1 VIKRVDAA
9 TIRPLRRAILRP
21 TRPPEASI
29 YRQDD
34 DEMTVHLAAYDDATG
49 ELVGCVTVFPEPVDD
64 EPRAWRLRG
73 MAVAADLRGTGVGA
87 ALLAAAIEAVQSA
100 GAPLLWC
107 EAREAAEGFY
117 EKHGF
122 VGSGELFDVPV
133 AGPHRH
139 MRLNRSAPGSL
150 LGLGSRRSSYSNGTR
165 RDRDRDGLG

>member
-1 VIKRVDAA
+1 MIERVDAA

-29 YRQDD
+29 YDEDD
-34 DEMTVHLAAYDDATG
+34 DPATVHLAAYAGGTR
-49 ELVGCVTVFPEPVDD
+49 LIGCVTVFAEALDD

-73 MAVAADLRGTGVGA
+73 MAVAEDRRGKGIGA
-87 ALLAAAIEAVQSA
+87 RLLAAAVDAVRDA

-107 EAREAAEGFY
+107 EAREAAQGFY

-122 VGSGELFDVPV
+122 VSVGELFDVPV

-139 MRLNRSAPGSL
+139 MRLPL
-150 LGLGSRRSSYSNGTR
+150 
-165 RDRDRDGLG
+165 

>member
-21 TRPPEASI
+21 TRPPEASV
-29 YRQDD
+29 YAQDD
-34 DEMTVHLAAYDDATG
+34 DPTTVHLAAYDDATS
-49 ELVGCVTVFPEPVDD
+49 ELVGCVTVFPEAVDD

-73 MAVAADLRGTGVGA
+73 MAVVEELRGTGIGA
-87 ALLAAAIEAVQSA
+87 ALLAAAIDAVRSG

-107 EAREAAEGFY
+107 EAREAAQGFY

-122 VGSGELFDVPV
+122 VGRGELFEVPV

-139 MRLNRSAPGSL
+139 MRFAV
-150 LGLGSRRSSYSNGTR
+150 
-165 RDRDRDGLG
+165 